1 MAFGVDDHTSTPAKT
16 GSEKTPLH
24 EIDPVL
30 VLSCSAADVAPALC
44 RVNQIHHADET
55 SYVRMLR
62 EEAEMDMRFSITVGA
77 ANWALLAGYLV
88 IPAHSLRCR
97 PQTRPLC
104 LHAAAGLLTTVINVC
119 TSQGGDW
126 SVMAIITTAVTGA
139 TLLSCSALLAL
150 YKFYKL
156 ERVRKEDEDIRRSR
170 ASTTLDT

>member
-1 MAFGVDDHTSTPAKT
+1 
-16 GSEKTPLH
+16 
-24 EIDPVL
+24 
-30 VLSCSAADVAPALC
+30 
-44 RVNQIHHADET
+44 VNQLHHADET

-88 IPAHSLRCR
+88 IPGTFTSL
-97 PQTRPLC
+97 QTSNQVEKTGIAALMWLMHFPNLRGNYPWLINKVFLPLC

-156 ERVRKEDEDIRRSR
+156 ERIRKEDEDIRRSR
-170 ASTTLDT
+170 ASTTLNT